1 MFDLKAI
8 RNNPDSFDMAWARR
22 GLDAQTPTILDLD
35 ERWRATRT
43 ELQEAQHARK
53 QKSKEI
59 GELKKKGE
67 DPEALMNEV
76 AELKN
81 RIAELETSEQELEQQ
96 LNDYLARLPNV
107 LSEDVPDGEDEDDNA
122 LVYSWGK
129 PRDGRN
135 IPDHADI
142 GEALGQMDFAAAAKL
157 SGARFTLLYDD
168 LARLERA
175 LARYMLDVQTQ
186 QNGYREVSP
195 PLLVREDVMYGT
207 GQLPKFGEDLFKTTD
222 ERWLIPTAE
231 VVLANIV
238 REEILHPDQ
247 LPMRLTAFTPCFRAE
262 AGAAGKDTRGMIR
275 QHQFYK
281 VELVSITEPEKSW
294 DEHERMTRCARDIL
308 EGLELPYRQVTL
320 CTGDTGGAAAK
331 TYDLEVWLPGQGT
344 YREISSC
351 SNCLDYQARRMN
363 ARYRPEAQGETR
375 YVHTLNGSGQ
385 AVGRALVAVVEN
397 YYDESDGGVFVPEVL
412 RPYMNGLEKIR
423 PITHNSS
430 GGHVVQ
436 SA

>member
-8 RNNPDSFDMAWARR
+8 RNDPETFDKAWARR
-22 GLDAQTPTILDLD
+22 RLDAQTPVILDLD
-35 ERWRATRT
+35 ARWRATRT
-43 ELQEAQHARK
+43 ELQEAQHERK
-53 QKSKEI
+53 EKSRQI

-67 DPEALMNEV
+67 DADDLMNEV
-76 AELKN
+76 STLKE
-81 RIAELETSEQELEQQ
+81 RITELETAEQELEQQ
-96 LNDYLARLPNV
+96 LNDYLARLPNL

-122 LVYSWGK
+122 LVHSWGE
-129 PRDGRN
+129 PRDGAN

-142 GEALGQMDFAAAAKL
+142 GEALGQMDFATAAKL
-157 SGARFTLLYDD
+157 SGARFTLLRDD

-175 LARYMLDVQTQ
+175 LARYMLDVQTG
-186 QNGYREVSP
+186 QNGYTEVSP
-195 PLLVREDVMYGT
+195 PLLVREEVMFGT
-207 GQLPKFGEDLFKTTD
+207 GQLPKFAEDQFKTTD
-222 ERWLIPTAE
+222 DRWLIPTSE
-231 VVLANIV
+231 VVLANMV
-238 REEILHPDQ
+238 REEIVSPDV

-281 VELVSITEPEKSW
+281 VELVSITAPEQSW

-331 TYDLEVWLPGQGT
+331 TYDLEVWLPGQDT

-363 ARYRPEAQGETR
+363 ARYRPEARGETR
-375 YVHTLNGSGQ
+375 FVHTLNGSGI

-397 YYDESDGGVFVPEVL
+397 YYDESDGGVFVPRVL
-412 RPYMNGLEKIR
+412 RPYMNGLEKIH
-423 PITHNSS
+423 PITHND
-430 GGHVVQ
+430 GARAVQ